1 MTVEIKDAKRA
12 YGDSE
17 TELLKVLVDIVN
29 ALVTQ
34 LQVLVV
40 KMDAD
45 TGGGGETDYE
55 ALVTTA
61 NEDIATI
68 NPI

>member
-1 MTVEIKDAKRA
+1 
-12 YGDSE
+12 
-17 TELLKVLVDIVN
+17 VDIVN

-40 KMDAD
+40 EMDAD